1 MLKESP
7 IWSFVKKL
15 EERLDKLEQKE
26 VKVEEKPVVLIE
38 STVKPESTEVLPDFP
53 KMPVPQDYIT
63 IVDLVLNKSFG
74 VRLEPQTDNPS
85 FMLTIVVP
93 KKYSKVAE
101 GEDIRPKVITY
112 ADGIAGVRL
121 WVEKVFSN
129 FDQDTQVQI
138 VNDRP
143 FVNRSI

>member
-15 EERLDKLEQKE
+15 EERLDKLEQLQD
-26 VKVEEKPVVLIE
+26 KVEGKPVVLAELTVE
-38 STVKPESTEVLPDFP
+38 SKPVEVVSDFP
-53 KMPVPQDYIT
+53 KMPVPQDYVT
-63 IVDLVLNKSFG
+63 IVDLILNKSFD
-74 VRLEPQTDNPS
+74 VRLEPQTDSPS
-85 FMLTIVVP
+85 FMFAVVVP
-93 KKYSKVAE
+93 KKYTKLVE

-129 FDQDTQVQI
+129 FDQDTQAQI
-138 VNDRP
+138 INDRP
-143 FVNRSI
+143 FVNRSL